1 VEALS
6 SNPSTAP
13 SKKKQIEIWE
23 MKGSISQIKNFM
35 EMLTSRLYQV
45 EDTISGLEDKVG
57 ELQYL
62 HKLKEKI

>member
-1 VEALS
+1 
-6 SNPSTAP
+6 
-13 SKKKQIEIWE
+13 
-23 MKGSISQIKNFM
+23 M